1 MEMTLDVGNTDVGDV
16 EGRLSEMETCRMA
29 HFIRHMHSECKTL
42 GVPIAFSKAEGEKPE
57 ISVRLPPGWR
67 SPERDWEER
76 RAALIER
83 EETMCNIRKGA
94 KGSKKKKGKR

>member
-1 MEMTLDVGNTDVGDV
+1 MLDLDDVDGGDMEMQLSAM
-16 EGRLSEMETCRMA
+16 EAGRMS